1 MKWQLA
7 KFEDGTDCI
16 YEGTYEH
23 AAEISRAL
31 VFWQLAVAAIA
42 QREARKRNNAKEKTN
57 EKD

>member
-16 YEGTYEH
+16 YEGTFKH

-31 VFWQLAVAAIA
+31 YFWQLAAAVVE
-42 QREARKRNNAKEKTN
+42 QSESRKQNKKKEN
-57 EKD
+57 VV